1 MKDQALTISPLLWE
15 TLAIL
20 LLPMLSFLILYI
32 IKWKGKLAGSIYS
45 VLLGCTAILSIHVLL
60 SSYHSEPIHWSVN
73 WFSLSEN
80 MNFTAGIL
88 LNQETAIMLVIVSVI
103 SLIVGLYSIYYMLDD
118 ADNNKYFRHLG
129 LFVFSMI
136 GIVISSNLLIMF
148 TFWELVGLSSYLLI
162 NHWYVRREANMAA
175 TKAFLVNRVGDAAFL
190 IAIAIAWGQFETLE
204 LPELYT
210 GMKESAILS
219 DEWISSNN
227 RLPSFFLPLFGFC
240 LFLGASGKSAQFP
253 FQAWLPDAMAGPTPV
268 SALIHAAT
276 MVAAGVFLI
285 ARVFPLLAID
295 IMTFMAIAGGI
306 TAFMGAVAAM
316 TQYDI
321 KKVLAYSTISQL
333 GYMVMGMG
341 VGAYSASLFHL
352 FTHAFFKAGLFL
364 AAGSVIYGMHVL
376 SEKTAGHFD
385 PQDMRKMGGLKKHMP
400 LTFWCFLILSLALAG
415 IPFFS
420 GFLSKEAIMS
430 GSFAWAE
437 ARSNGAFSFYYLIPY
452 AAMVT
457 VALTAYYMAR
467 QIYLVFI
474 SESRF
479 QVSGKIQFEPPWM
492 MRVMVLILSLMSLG
506 LIWSFNPF
514 SLYDSWF
521 FTHLEVP
528 SVVVPGF
535 PQDLQ
540 PVLIDLS
547 RKNHLMISLVSSA
560 MIIAGFL
567 LAWYRYHKSV
577 KFGQIKLGWF
587 VRLSFNNWWLD
598 VVYSRAIVMPVVAV
612 AGFASKV
619 DRKIIDGFID
629 NSAIVGVVFAKVA
642 GWFDRAVVDG
652 IVHLMASISKF
663 GGDFFRAVQGGN
675 IQRYVAAAVIFMV
688 ILFWLII

>member
-1 MKDQALTISPLLWE
+1 MMEEANSISLLFWE

-20 LLPMLSFLILYI
+20 MLPFLSFLILCVI
-32 IKWKGKLAGSIYS
+32 PGKRKVAGTIFSI
-45 VLLGCTAILSIHVLL
+45 LLSFTVILSIHILL
-60 SSYHSEPIHWSVN
+60 LTYDSEPAHWSIN

-80 MNFTAGIL
+80 VHFTAGIL
-88 LNQETAIMLVIVSVI
+88 LNQETAIMLVIVSMI
-103 SLIVGLYSIYYMLDD
+103 SLIVGLYSIYYMQDD
-118 ADNNKYFRHLG
+118 ADSTKYFRHLG
-129 LFVFSMI
+129 LFVFSMM

-148 TFWELVGLSSYLLI
+148 IFWELVGLSSYLLI

-190 IAIAIAWGQFETLE
+190 IAIAIAWAQFETLE
-204 LPELYT
+204 LPGLYA
-210 GMKESAILS
+210 GMKESTILS
-219 DEWISSNN
+219 GEWISANQ
-227 RLPSFFLPLFGFC
+227 RMPSFFLPLFGFC

-285 ARVFPLLAID
+285 ARVFPLLAMD
-295 IMTFMAIAGGI
+295 VMTFMAITGSV

-316 TQYDI
+316 SQNDI

-341 VGAYSASLFHL
+341 VGAYDASLFHL

-364 AAGSVIYGMHVL
+364 AAGSVIFGMHTL
-376 SEKTAGHFD
+376 SHKTGVYFD
-385 PQDMRKMGGLKKHMP
+385 TQDMRKMGGLKKYMP

-437 ARSNGAFSFYYLIPY
+437 ARSNGTFSIYYLIPY
-452 AAMVT
+452 GALIT

-467 QIYLVFI
+467 QVYLVFLG
-474 SESRF
+474 ESRF
-479 QVSGKIQFEPPWM
+479 QTSREVHFEPPWM

-514 SLYDSWF
+514 NLYDSWF
-521 FTHLEVP
+521 FTHLMVP
-528 SVVVPGF
+528 AVVVPDF
-535 PQDLQ
+535 PLDLQ
-540 PVLIDLS
+540 PILIDLS
-547 RKNHLMISLVSSA
+547 RKNHLMISLVSSS
-560 MIIAGFL
+560 MIFAGFF
-567 LAWYRYHKSV
+567 LAWYRYRTSAN
-577 KFGQIKLGWF
+577 FGQVKAGWF
-587 VRLSFNNWWLD
+587 VKLSFNNWWLD
-598 VVYSRAIVMPVVAV
+598 VVYTRVIVTPVIAV
-612 AGFASKV
+612 AGLASRF
-619 DRKIIDGFID
+619 DRTVIDGVID
-629 NSAIVGVVFAKVA
+629 RGAIAGIVIAKVF

-652 IVHLMASISKF
+652 IVHLMAAISKF
-663 GGDFFRAVQGGN
+663 GGDLFRSVQGGN
-675 IQRYVAAAVIFMV
+675 IQRYVAAAVILMI